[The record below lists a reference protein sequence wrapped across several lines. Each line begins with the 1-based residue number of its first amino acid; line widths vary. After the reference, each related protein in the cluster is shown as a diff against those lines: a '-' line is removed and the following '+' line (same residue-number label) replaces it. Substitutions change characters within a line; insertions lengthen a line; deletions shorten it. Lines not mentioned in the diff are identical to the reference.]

1 MAILSC
7 AVYLFEKK
15 PEELIFYAKIFVE
28 VAIEMIWV
36 FLLFSIPTR
45 KVVLRTA
52 VVFHEM
58 QKKNAN
64 FVIMIDPFRQTA
76 TLFRNGSY

>member
-1 MAILSC
+1 MLYI
-7 AVYLFEKK
+7 YLKKK

-58 QKKNAN
+58 QKTNAN
-64 FVIMIDPFRQTA
+64 FVIMIDPFRQT
-76 TLFRNGSY
+76 TT

>member
-1 MAILSC
+1 MLYN
-7 AVYLFEKK
+7 VFEKK

-28 VAIEMIWV
+28 LAIEMIWV

-64 FVIMIDPFRQTA
+64 FVIMIDPFRQTT

>member
-1 MAILSC
+1 MLYI
-7 AVYLFEKK
+7 YLKKK
-15 PEELIFYAKIFVE
+15 PEELFFHAKIFVE

-58 QKKNAN
+58 QKKMQ
-64 FVIMIDPFRQTA
+64 I
-76 TLFRNGSY
+76 LLL

>member
-1 MAILSC
+1 
-7 AVYLFEKK
+7 
-15 PEELIFYAKIFVE
+15 
-28 VAIEMIWV
+28 MIWV

-58 QKKNAN
+58 QKNAN
-64 FVIMIDPFRQTA
+64 FVIIIDPFRQIGGTK
-76 TLFRNGSY
+76 LFRNGSY